1 MSEEMFI
8 VSLFLVFTGFE
19 MLHPAE
25 GQQGIK
31 GRLRNIG
38 YGVFVLTVVALLS
51 ATAISL
57 LPFSFY
63 QHKEFALWQSTLY
76 AIAFIALYDF
86 GFYWYHRAQHK
97 FRALWA
103 LHELHHSDQEMN
115 ASTSYRTYWL
125 DYPAQALAISVPA
138 LLILGIDPRGLV
150 FMVGFSILMLTFSH
164 ANIRL
169 HLGPFAR
176 VLVGP
181 QMHRIHHSILPQ
193 HRNKNLAQVF
203 PIYDIIFG
211 TYYHPA
217 KDEYPPTGTDTLA
230 TNAPYLDVMS
240 RPFETWMRMFQ
251 KGRRGAP

>member
-8 VSLFLVFTGFE
+8 ATLFLVFTGFE
-19 MLHPAE
+19 LVYPAQK
-25 GQQGIK
+25 QQSLK

-38 YGVFVLTVVALLS
+38 YGVFVLTVGAFLS
-51 ATAISL
+51 ALVVSL
-57 LPFSFY
+57 LPFDFY
-63 QHKEFALWQSTLY
+63 LHKGFTLWQSCLY
-76 AIAFIALYDF
+76 AIAFIALNDL

-97 FRALWA
+97 FGALWA
-103 LHELHHSDQEMN
+103 LHELHHSDDEMN

-125 DYPAQALAISVPA
+125 DYPAQALVINVPV
-138 LLILGIDPRGLV
+138 LLVLGLDPLGMV
-150 FMVGFSILMLTFSH
+150 FMIGFSILILTFTH

-193 HRNKNLAQVF
+193 HRDKNLAQVF
-203 PIYDIIFG
+203 PIYDIVFG
-211 TYYHPA
+211 TYYHPQ

-230 TNAPYLDVMS
+230 TNSPYLKTMT
-240 RPFETWMRMFQ
+240 RPFETWLNMAQRS
-251 KGRRGAP
+251 R